1 MGFYYVLVINLFK
14 ILSAVMIFLT
24 GCLPS
29 WVGVFLS
36 HVSEKGGWAACV
48 EMCYLLSP
56 ETVAWDGGDLFPV
69 KEVNVFLVSRGV
81 AHVPGCLNKSET

>member
-1 MGFYYVLVINLFK
+1 
-14 ILSAVMIFLT
+14 MIFLT

-36 HVSEKGGWAACV
+36 RVSEKGGWAACV
-48 EMCYLLSP
+48 EMYYLLSP
-56 ETVAWDGGDLFPV
+56 ETVVWDGGDLFPV